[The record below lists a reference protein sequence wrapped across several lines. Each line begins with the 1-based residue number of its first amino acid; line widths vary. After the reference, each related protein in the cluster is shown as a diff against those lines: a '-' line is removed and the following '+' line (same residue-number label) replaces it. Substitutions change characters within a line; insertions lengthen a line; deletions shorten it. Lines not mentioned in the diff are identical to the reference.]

1 MEPSRFDEVAFF
13 RRLAQSGA
21 RALLI
26 GRRALVLLG
35 LPVLTADY
43 DFWIAIDDIDT
54 FNAVAGQ
61 FDLSPSLT
69 PDDARRRGRYV
80 LENDEHIDVL
90 VARSVPDVT
99 GTAIAF
105 DDLWL
110 RRRAI
115 RVADVD
121 VAIPAIDDLIATKQ
135 FAARPKDLEDISLLR
150 LLKDEGRT

>member
-1 MEPSRFDEVAFF
+1 M
-13 RRLAQSGA
+13 
-21 RALLI
+21 
-26 GRRALVLLG
+26 
-35 LPVLTADY
+35 
-43 DFWIAIDDIDT
+43 DDIDT

-69 PDDARRRGRYV
+69 SDDARRRVRYV